1 MTFGENYVIILTN
14 TGYLLQGVLLKMVN
28 NNETPEERFKRIAT
42 VRTNAVLNRLRI
54 LGNLSNRQMYSYS
67 EEDINKIFSAINKQL
82 REVRIKFNSQKQ
94 EKFKL

>member
-1 MTFGENYVIILTN
+1 M
-14 TGYLLQGVLLKMVN
+14 KRVN

-42 VRTNAVLNRLRI
+42 LRTNAVLDKLRI

-82 REVRIKFNSQKQ
+82 REVKIKFDSHKQ
-94 EKFKL
+94 ERFKL